1 MSYETVERESKNLE
15 IGFEPSIKIL
25 SRIMKI
31 MTENGSQNKTC
42 LARDTNLNYGRLAK
56 HIVWLAKR
64 SCQIN
69 N

>member
-1 MSYETVERESKNLE
+1 
-15 IGFEPSIKIL
+15 
-25 SRIMKI
+25 

>member
-1 MSYETVERESKNLE
+1 MSHEMVEINSKLE
-15 IGFEPSIKIL
+15 FGFEPSMKDL